1 MKTNLTIKITKTNN
15 GLVSKDFA
23 KNAKIFGTEE
33 FNAWREFVKVFP
45 NAKMVVDK
53 KRTNEKLTYEKMQL
67 YIDMEKSEY
76 AKEFER
82 VKILSKVQSSPYNYV
97 LKWFKKYCPN
107 YKESPIFVE
116 EENDGNEVAA

>member
-1 MKTNLTIKITKTNN
+1 MNTNLTIKITKTNN
-15 GLVSKDFA
+15 GLVSKEFA

-97 LKWFKKYCPN
+97 LKWFKKYCSN